1 MNMLTK
7 QERIERLFAH
17 EDATWHWRYW
27 GLFFSLIAV
36 AFISY
41 QTSIYLPLILFAVYL
56 PQLCVAWC
64 KTKVLLTFNP
74 DPRYRRWIYSDFI
87 VEWFIFLLFICLL
100 AAHHTDLLTV
110 WPLLVIL
117 VTGTIGGL
125 LFSYMVNRVVLTFDP
140 HHVTNRMFNE
150 AKTERHTHQKTS
162 S

>member
-1 MNMLTK
+1 MYMTK

-100 AAHHTDLLTV
+100 AAHHTGFLTV
-110 WPLLVIL
+110 WPLMTILGVGTVSGMVFSRVVTRVIL
-117 VTGTIGGL
+117 D
-125 LFSYMVNRVVLTFDP
+125 FDIE
-140 HHVTNRMFNE
+140 HVTSKSFNE
-150 AKTERHTHQKTS
+150 AKVRRNEKRKMSH
-162 S
+162 